1 MVKSVTGVDLA
12 DVMHADTYE
21 AKVNRNVTIEGT
33 VTVPVST
40 GHDADD
46 DERTEN
52 ASAKTSGDM
61 PFTEERN
68 DGTEDSTGKIL
79 NAR

>member
-12 DVMHADTYE
+12 DVMRADTYE
-21 AKVNRNVTIEGT
+21 AKVNRNVTIEGIA
-33 VTVPVST
+33 PVST

-68 DGTEDSTGKIL
+68 DGTEDSTGKRL